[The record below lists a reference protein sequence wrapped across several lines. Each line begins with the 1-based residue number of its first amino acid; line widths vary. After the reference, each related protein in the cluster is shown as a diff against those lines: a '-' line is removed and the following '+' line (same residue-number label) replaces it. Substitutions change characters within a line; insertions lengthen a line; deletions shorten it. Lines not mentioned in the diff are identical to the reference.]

1 MKKVVML
8 ATFLALMF
16 LVDPAPTVS
25 AAGLPLLSIGDKQSD
40 HMLLDGS
47 VPEHGYCGVGTKV
60 EPWELHVAYS
70 PGGSAGTLT
79 IGFRDGSSIPFPVAA
94 NSSFSLTQAMGGVP
108 GVDDLVRIDITGGGA
123 WVSAR
128 ARSGARDPFVEPVAE
143 KDNFCINIPAE
154 QTTNTVGVTLPLVP
168 PFAPRLPVAWDG
180 GDGLLD

>member
-1 MKKVVML
+1 MKKLIML
-8 ATFLALMF
+8 AVFLPLTY
-16 LVDPAPTVS
+16 LVDPVPTVS
-25 AAGLPLLSIGDKQSD
+25 ATGIQILSTGDKQSD
-40 HMLLDGS
+40 HMLIDASAG
-47 VPEHGYCGVGTKV
+47 EHGYCGVGKKV

-123 WVSAR
+123 WASAR
-128 ARSGARDPFVEPVAE
+128 VRSGARDPFLEPVAE

-154 QTTNTVGVTLPLVP
+154 QAPDAVSVTLPGS
-168 PFAPRLPVAWDG
+168 LPVGWDG
-180 GDGLLD
+180 GNGKLD